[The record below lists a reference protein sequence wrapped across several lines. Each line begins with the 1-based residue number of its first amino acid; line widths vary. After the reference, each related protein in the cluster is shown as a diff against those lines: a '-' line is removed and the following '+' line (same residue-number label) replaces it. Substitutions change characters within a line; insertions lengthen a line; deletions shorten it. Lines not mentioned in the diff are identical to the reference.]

1 MIKKVLAGVVVFAG
15 VSLFGMSLSQ
25 LNSASKSDLMAISG
39 IGEAKADAI
48 LKERKH
54 GKFKSFD
61 DLTRVKGIGS
71 AIAKRV
77 KDDVK
82 SAPKKKAKKAEHR
95 VAKKATA
102 TAVKKSAVRKKVV
115 VKKPTTPK
123 VKKPTLPTAGK

>member
-82 SAPKKKAKKAEHR
+82 SAPQKKVKAVH
-95 VAKKATA
+95 
-102 TAVKKSAVRKKVV
+102 KKVV
-115 VKKPTTPK
+115 AKKPTTPK